1 MIKEEGVVKECI
13 KNDHKGC
20 QILAVDLSEE
30 LNKEN
35 DQKKYYCVK
44 CLIEKI
50 GVKKIVL
57 YDEAKNKAKSVNEE
71 LKKNTVQ
78 KHQQTK
84 DSFQKLSDVIKLIQG
99 EYQNKFED
107 LKKQLE
113 AQINNEQKK
122 LQQVVESATTDD
134 IKLLSSCYQ
143 DDGKIASPSPN
154 IDYKE
159 ITEFL
164 VEIKKIIYQFENFE
178 QLQDVDKEII
188 TIEQTCSINLQM
200 DEKQKRTPALNF
212 ICESHKMEIIMFNLN
227 QIEFEQTNP
236 FLCVECAQ
244 DLLTRGNKAVAN
256 TISLKKADEKWNEY
270 IKDQSE
276 KRLQRQSR
284 LNQAIG
290 LIKKLQEKYNQ
301 ELNKMIQSFEDQLK
315 KEPKEYEQL
324 MKLKNT
330 RIQNQNKQSLHE
342 IIKILGQTDQQKK
355 QEQISNQEDSQF
367 YNNQKKVIDELI
379 KENLLVENSIQWLQ
393 NFDTQ
398 PKKSNDSENEQELVE
413 FLKKS
418 TIQDLY
424 LSFFEMSFNSL
435 SSFKKE
441 EQELQQKGKLTKLQQ
456 QDLENQNEAFQ
467 NQQKWYKLFQEN
479 QTKLESF
486 QKIDE
491 LQRTQLQL
499 DQLLL
504 QDNQKKQELKKYQE
518 IVEDQ
523 NDQLLQAKAKFKDI
537 DWLSDKIG
545 ELEQIYKIG
554 KHSFVKGDTSLLTK
568 NYSSQ
573 LYQYL
578 EKRTNQ
584 KIKNKYLL
592 YSSKNQGLYTDI
604 LNKSIDKMSNLLI
617 VFKSKSEYIFG
628 AFTPC
633 QCLIQSGA
641 YQIDEQAQ
649 SFLFSQTNNEY
660 YPIQDK
666 TKAIYCT
673 KDLLAFGQSDLY
685 IYTGFQSGSSQLG
698 VSYQCNQYNISDV
711 KNRLFGSP
719 QPNIT
724 ACEVIML
731 TFV

>member
-1 MIKEEGVVKECI
+1 MIQEEGIEKECI

-20 QILAVDLSEE
+20 QIVAVELSEE

-35 DQKKYYCVK
+35 HQKKYYCVK
-44 CLIEKI
+44 CLIDKI
-50 GVKKIVL
+50 GVKKIVP
-57 YDEAKNKAKSVNEE
+57 YDDEAKNKAKSEE
-71 LKKNTVQ
+71 LKKNAVQ
-78 KHQQTK
+78 LLERN
-84 DSFQKLSDVIKLIQG
+84 QKLILAVKSIEQIGLTQ
-99 EYQNKFED
+99 FEE

-113 AQINNEQKK
+113 IQINNQQKK
-122 LQQVVESATTDD
+122 LISIIEITTTNSDLELVSAFYQEDGGLARHSPIIDYTKITDS
-134 IKLLSSCYQ
+134 IIQIQTLLSQ
-143 DDGKIASPSPN
+143 
-154 IDYKE
+154 
-159 ITEFL
+159 L
-164 VEIKKIIYQFENFE
+164 ENFE
-178 QLQDVDKEII
+178 KLQEADQEKMKF
-188 TIEQTCSINLQM
+188 EQQCYNDLLI
-200 DEKQKRTPALNF
+200 DEKIKRTPALNLM
-212 ICESHKMEIIMFNLN
+212 CENHKMEIIMFNLN
-227 QIEFEQTNP
+227 QTDLEKTNP
-236 FLCVECAQ
+236 LLCVECTQ
-244 DLLTRGNKAVAN
+244 DLITRGNNAVFN
-256 TISLKKADEKWNEY
+256 VISLKKAEEKWNEY
-270 IKDQSE
+270 IKDQCE

-301 ELNKMIQSFEDQLK
+301 ELNKMIQSSNDQLK
-315 KEPKEYEQL
+315 KEPKEYEQI
-324 MKLKNT
+324 MKLKDT
-330 RIQNQNKQSLHE
+330 RLQNQKKQSLYE

-355 QEQISNQEDSQF
+355 QEQISNQEDSKF
-367 YNNQKKVIDELI
+367 YNSQKKKTYLLKIKFSGCKTLI
-379 KENLLVENSIQWLQ
+379 HVQYYNYLE
-393 NFDTQ
+393 
-398 PKKSNDSENEQELVE
+398 PKRSNDSENEQELVE

-456 QDLENQNEAFQ
+456 QDLENQNEALL

-486 QKIDE
+486 KKIDE

-499 DQLLL
+499 DELLL

-518 IVEDQ
+518 LVENY
-523 NDQLLQAKAKFKDI
+523 NDQLLSAKAKFKDF

-545 ELEQIYKIG
+545 ELEQLYKIG

-568 NYSSQ
+568 DYASQ

-604 LNKSIDKMSNLLI
+604 FNKSIDKMSNLLF
-617 VFKSKSEYIFG
+617 VFKSYSEYIFG
-628 AFTPC
+628 AFSPC

-649 SFLFSQTNNEY
+649 SFLFSQTNNEF
-660 YPIQDK
+660 YPISDK
-666 TKAIYCT
+666 SKAIYCT
-673 KDLLAFGQSDLY
+673 KDLLVFGQSDLF
-685 IYTGFQSGSSQLG
+685 INSGFQSGSSRLG
-698 VSYQCNQYNISDV
+698 VSYQCNQYNIPNV
-711 KNRLFGSP
+711 KNRLFGQP
-719 QPNIT
+719 EPNIKI
-724 ACEVIML
+724 CEVIML

>member
-1 MIKEEGVVKECI
+1 M
-13 KNDHKGC
+13 
-20 QILAVDLSEE
+20 
-30 LNKEN
+30 
-35 DQKKYYCVK
+35 
-44 CLIEKI
+44 
-50 GVKKIVL
+50 
-57 YDEAKNKAKSVNEE
+57 
-71 LKKNTVQ
+71 
-78 KHQQTK
+78 
-84 DSFQKLSDVIKLIQG
+84 
-99 EYQNKFED
+99 
-107 LKKQLE
+107 
-113 AQINNEQKK
+113 
-122 LQQVVESATTDD
+122 
-134 IKLLSSCYQ
+134 
-143 DDGKIASPSPN
+143 
-154 IDYKE
+154 
-159 ITEFL
+159 
-164 VEIKKIIYQFENFE
+164 
-178 QLQDVDKEII
+178 
-188 TIEQTCSINLQM
+188 TIEQTCSINLLM
-200 DEKQKRTPALNF
+200 DDKQKRTPALNF

-270 IKDQSE
+270 IKDQCE

-301 ELNKMIQSFEDQLK
+301 ELNKMIQSLNDQLK
-315 KEPKEYEQL
+315 KEPKEYEQI
-324 MKLKNT
+324 MKLKDT
-330 RIQNQNKQSLHE
+330 RLQNQKKQSLYE

-355 QEQISNQEDSQF
+355 QEQISNQEDSKF
-367 YNNQKKVIDELI
+367 YNSQKKKTYLLKIKFSGCKTLI
-379 KENLLVENSIQWLQ
+379 HVQYYIYLE
-393 NFDTQ
+393 
-398 PKKSNDSENEQELVE
+398 PKRSNDSENEQELVE

-456 QDLENQNEAFQ
+456 QDLENQNEALL

-486 QKIDE
+486 KKIDE

-499 DQLLL
+499 DELLL
-504 QDNQKKQELKKYQE
+504 QDNQNKQKLKEQEEL
-518 IVEDQ
+518 VEKS
-523 NDQLLQAKAKFKDI
+523 NEQLLQAKAKIKDI
-537 DWLSDKIG
+537 DWLSDKIE
-545 ELEQIYKIG
+545 ELEQIYKIRN
-554 KHSFVKGDTSLLTK
+554 HSFVKGEISLLTK
-568 NYSSQ
+568 DYASE

-578 EKRTNQ
+578 EKRTNK

-604 LNKSIDKMSNLLI
+604 FIKSIDKMSNLLF
-617 VFKSKSEYIFG
+617 VFKSQSESIFG
-628 AFTPC
+628 GFSPC
-633 QCLIQSGA
+633 QFLIQSGA

-649 SFLFSQTNNEY
+649 SFLFSQTNKEF

-666 TKAIYCT
+666 SKAIYFT
-673 KDLLAFGQSDLY
+673 KDLFAFGLNDLY
-685 IYTGFQSGSSQLG
+685 INSGFQSGSSQLG
-698 VSYQCNQYNISDV
+698 VSYQCNQYNIHNV

-719 QPNIT
+719 MPNIT